1 MAEKSLMVFEAGTG
15 DRVATRDAVETDD
28 SSNARIIE
36 RIDLSSGKGLTP
48 LGFPKRGN
56 VRTLAYT
63 SGGTHEVLV
72 GDILTGA
79 SSGATARVI
88 SLTLTSGTWA
98 GGDAAG
104 TLSLCDQSG
113 TFVSENLNEGVN
125 ADVCTIASDSTPST
139 LTSADSVNTTA
150 LPAELTQN
158 LITVGD
164 KSALV
169 VLVEQYT
176 SGGIVTVTPLI
187 FDNEASP
194 SVIGILPS
202 KAFNQPYAFRK
213 GSGTGMYVL
222 PAQMWDCF
230 GAYKIGLHMS
240 AISGTSNYPYIYGYV
255 L

>member
-1 MAEKSLMVFEAGTG
+1 MAEKSLRVFEAGTG
-15 DRVATRDAVETDD
+15 DYIATRDAVELDD
-28 SSNARIIE
+28 SSNPRFIE

-48 LGFPKRGN
+48 KGFPKRGN

-104 TLSLCDQSG
+104 TFTLCDKSG
-113 TFVSENLNEGVN
+113 TFVAENLDEGGN
-125 ADVCTIASDSTPST
+125 SNVCTIAGDASIVT
-139 LTSADSVNTTA
+139 LTAADTFDLTA
-150 LPAELTQN
+150 LPVELTQN

-164 KSALV
+164 KSSLV

-176 SGGIVTVTPLI
+176 SGGYVNVTPI
-187 FDNEASP
+187 IYDNEVSP
-194 SVIGILPS
+194 GIVGILPF
-202 KAFNQPYAFRK
+202 KTFNQPIAFRL
-213 GSGTGMYVL
+213 GSGAGMYVL
-222 PAQMWDCF
+222 PACIWDCF
-230 GAYKIGLHMS
+230 GAYKIGLHLS
-240 AISGTSNYPYIYGYV
+240 TISGTSNYVYIYGYV
-255 L
+255 I

>member
-48 LGFPKRGN
+48 KGFPKRGN

-79 SSGATARVI
+79 TSGATARVI

-104 TLSLCDQSG
+104 TFTLCDKSG
-113 TFVSENLNEGVN
+113 TFVAENLDEGGN
-125 ADVCTIASDSTPST
+125 SDVCTIAADASVVT
-139 LTSADSVNTTA
+139 LTSADTFDLNA

-169 VLVEQYT
+169 VFVEQYT
-176 SGGIVTVTPLI
+176 SGGIITVTPII

-194 SVIGILPS
+194 GVVGLLTS
-202 KAFNQPYAFRK
+202 KAFNQPYAFRY
-213 GSGTGMYVL
+213 SSAMYSL
-222 PAQMWDCF
+222 PSQMWDCH

-240 AISGTSNYPYIYGYV
+240 AISGTSNYPYIYGFV